1 MKMIKL
7 LKTPAACSLILSM
20 LFVSVQA
27 PALADVVSTKELAA
41 QAQLQVQ
48 RDDVRQLIAREDV
61 RAGLIG
67 YGVSPADIEARI
79 DNLTASEL
87 LQIQNQ
93 LDVLPAG
100 SGVLSVVLTIIL
112 IFVLLDVLG
121 ATDVFPRI

>member
-1 MKMIKL
+1 
-7 LKTPAACSLILSM
+7 M

-27 PALADVVSTKELAA
+27 PALADVVSTKELAT